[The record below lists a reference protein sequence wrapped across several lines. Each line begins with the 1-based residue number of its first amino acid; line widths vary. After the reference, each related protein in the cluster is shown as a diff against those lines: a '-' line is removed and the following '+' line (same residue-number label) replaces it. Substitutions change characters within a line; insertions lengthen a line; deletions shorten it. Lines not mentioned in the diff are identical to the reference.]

1 MAFKRLLV
9 RRDTAANWTSTN
21 PTLASGEFGYETN
34 TGKFKIGNGS
44 TAWTSLAYSI
54 DTNIG
59 FASLNSL
66 SDVAITTVADGDF
79 LRWNGTAWIN
89 DAVNLSTD
97 TIGSYVEALVAG
109 TGVTL
114 ANNSGEGATPTVAVD
129 TTIIAPIASP
139 TFTGTVSGITATMVG
154 LGNVDNT
161 SDANKPV
168 STATQ
173 TALDLKAPLASPT
186 FTGTVAGITS
196 TMVGLGNVD
205 NTSDANKPIST
216 ATQTA
221 LDLKAPLGE
230 PEARADVAGVG
241 GHPLRANQFGLPI
254 GAEVAV
260 QIGE

>member
-9 RRDTAANWTSTN
+9 RRDTAANWTSIN

-34 TGKFKIGNGS
+34 TGKFKIANGS
-44 TAWTSLAYSI
+44 TAWTPLAYSI

-114 ANNSGEGATPTVAVD
+114 TNNSGEGATPTVAVD
-129 TTIIAPIASP
+129 TTVIQARVADITDTEIGYLNGVTSAIQTQIDLKAPLAAP
-139 TFTGTVSGITATMVG
+139 TFTGTVVLPSTTSI
-154 LGNVDNT
+154 GNVSNT
-161 SDANKPV
+161 EIGYLDGVTSAIQTQLNNAIDSESIVTGGNAYTIQFNVLGAVDA
-168 STATQ
+168 
-173 TALDLKAPLASPT
+173 
-186 FTGTVAGITS
+186 
-196 TMVGLGNVD
+196 M
-205 NTSDANKPIST
+205 
-216 ATQTA
+216 
-221 LDLKAPLGE
+221 
-230 PEARADVAGVG
+230 RA
-241 GHPLRANQFGLPI
+241 
-254 GAEVAV
+254 
-260 QIGE
+260 